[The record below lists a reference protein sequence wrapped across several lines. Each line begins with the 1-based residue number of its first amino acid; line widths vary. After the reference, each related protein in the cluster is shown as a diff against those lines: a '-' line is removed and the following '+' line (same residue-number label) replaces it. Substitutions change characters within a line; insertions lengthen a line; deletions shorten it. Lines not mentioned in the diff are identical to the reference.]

1 MRRRFA
7 CLLLAALLWAVC
19 CAGAE
24 APGTSDAPGPT
35 PAPARGY
42 VLVTTSTQ
50 QGLLPLPEEGE
61 YSYPLHQVG
70 PDGQQMENVIHVTA
84 DGVYMESSTCENQDC
99 VNQGEVTLENRDERI
114 LSNMIICLPN
124 LVYLELYTP
133 EEIVEMFGT
142 PRVEEEDQ

>member
-35 PAPARGY
+35 PTPARGY

-84 DGVYMESSTCENQDC
+84 DGVYMESSTCDNQDC
-99 VNQGEVTLENRDERI
+99 VQQGEIHVDTYQDRI
-114 LSNMIICLPN
+114 LGTYVICLPN
-124 LVYLELYTP
+124 NVT
-133 EEIVEMFGT
+133 IEMV
-142 PRVEEEDQ
+142 PAE